1 MENKN
6 NDIKIL
12 NLLDLFSS
20 LKINY
25 IIKKLKIINKIEY
38 FWH

>member
-25 IIKKLKIINKIEY
+25 IIKKFKTINKIEY